1 MALTDQRNASG
12 QVHSVSEV
20 TAEEGPAWER
30 AVLFAVFLALGL
42 SIFAVPNF
50 VIGSLKVVYESSLA
64 VALGLAFFATSKA
77 RALAGLKPVMFAFF
91 TASVAYSS
99 TYILAH
105 PYSLDSTV
113 EGIAYQKVLDTVA
126 VVVPIV
132 VLVLA
137 SGVRLDSV
145 MLRRGRLKLG
155 LVVGVAT
162 FLVFALS
169 SVQVSALLFYGNNLS
184 SAQAFGWAPWVL
196 LFVLPNGLR
205 EELLFR
211 GLFLKKYQSLVGVGS
226 ANFLQALI
234 FSSAHLG
241 STYSSSMALFLVITF
256 LLGLG
261 FGELMKRSNSLIG
274 SALFHAGADVPIVLG
289 YFSMVS

>member
-1 MALTDQRNASG
+1 MTPGKRTAGERVALF
-12 QVHSVSEV
+12 V
-20 TAEEGPAWER
+20 
-30 AVLFAVFLALGL
+30 VFLALGF

-50 VIGSLKVVYESSLA
+50 VAAPQKVVYELGLA
-64 VALGLAFFATSKA
+64 TALGLAFFAASKIHGMA
-77 RALAGLKPVMFAFF
+77 RLKTVMFAFF
-91 TASVAYSS
+91 AASVAYSS

-113 EGIAYQKVLDTVA
+113 EGIAYQKVIDTVA

-137 SGVRLDSV
+137 SGARLDSV
-145 MLRRGRLKLG
+145 MLRKGRLKLG
-155 LVVGVAT
+155 VVVGVAA

-169 SVQVSALLFYGNNLS
+169 SVQVSALLFYGSNLS
-184 SAQAFGWAPWVL
+184 TAQAFGWAPWVL

-241 STYSSSMALFLVITF
+241 STYSSSMTMFLVITF

-261 FGELMKRSNSLIG
+261 FGELMKRTNSLIG

-289 YFSMVS
+289 